1 MLKDCCQFPDIWV
14 ISRKNPIMAR
24 GGIAKGVNPS
34 IDSVR
39 LQLGNTGSKTAIHR
53 YMKEL
58 EENEG
63 GRLDDQD

>member
-1 MLKDCCQFPDIWV
+1 
-14 ISRKNPIMAR
+14 MAR